1 MKNLLITI
9 SRIFL
14 GLYFL
19 LAGVAK
25 FLSWDMHISLMEVH
39 NIEMSTVLLGI
50 AGVAQV
56 LAGICL
62 IFNNYV
68 VVCALGLSMMV
79 LIINLNLHDFC
90 NIYECVDVKHE
101 TQNFIKNLGLI
112 IAFLLLAA
120 SNMKDSRD

>member
-14 GLYFL
+14 GMYFL

-25 FLSWDMHISLMEVH
+25 FLSWDMHISIMEVH

-62 IFNNYV
+62 IFNKYV
-68 VVCALGLSMMV
+68 VVCALGLAMMV
-79 LIINLNLHDFC
+79 LIINLNLHDFW
-90 NIYECVDVKHE
+90 NIYEGVDVKHE